1 MNSLVR
7 EITKGLLE
15 DSKRTIGVFGGGF
28 KPPTKGHMQVI
39 KQAIDENPEMDE
51 VIIYV
56 GKGERDGVTQEDSVK
71 VWNIYQ
77 RYLPFSVKVIP
88 STKPPIQAIYNLA
101 KENPE
106 DEVLWIIGARD
117 GSEDDFTD
125 IAQRTKSMSKYPNLE
140 LRTIV
145 TTGGIS
151 GTAARGALRT
161 SKEKFDQYLPDY
173 LTVDEKG
180 EIYTILTNKVS
191 EKQTLN
197 EEASFSQY
205 IDYKAK
211 IDELTQHML
220 RKGMNITPLPK
231 VIYAHDDEENAK
243 DFFGKTAYYDP
254 ENLEIVLYT
263 EGRHP
268 KDIVRS
274 FAHEMIHH
282 IQNMEGRLGNVVTT
296 NTNEDDHLEK
306 LEQEANLR
314 GTMTFRNWTDS
325 VKNKDPFGLNAF
337 ARQLGNLSEIGDASA
352 GVFPYNKNR
361 IDTIVDTLKT
371 KIDIQPDAK
380 WQQHLLPFLKF
391 SSPNAEYNVITTA
404 QVNKPLILPDFQ
416 ADPVTIDLRVDFMV
430 NESDEATNIGEQYKV
445 MATMTQIIKELIAE
459 INKLEGPRLDSVKI
473 FPKSDNGN
481 EESNVD
487 SKRGRLY
494 KAYVEKNLP
503 QGWQVSVSKDARGS
517 FIALYPSLKE
527 IGDASSKSFD
537 WKEDSDSMADYG
549 VTFTTD
555 LDTKYDVDIDVYDNV
570 NFDSD
575 KTYKMLDI
583 AFNVHA
589 QSSTQV
595 TNKGEMFPVMATIV
609 DITKHYLKK
618 LGANGIVYNPSKKS
632 KEGNTDNQRD
642 RLYRAFIQKA
652 FPNAKIKV
660 DGTAIVVLLDTK
672 PLKEEEGKYKI
683 YVDMDGVVAD
693 FDKRFRDISGMA
705 PKEFENK
712 YGKKAFWDLIDEEN
726 KIKFWVGIP
735 PMPGASELISFVS
748 KHDYEMLTAP
758 SIKKQ
763 SRLGKNLW
771 IRNHTG
777 DIFPSKPKVNFRFA
791 KEKHLIKPQLTNFD
805 ILIDDR
811 AATIDNWN
819 AAGGTGILYKSAPQV
834 ISKLKE
840 LGL

>member
-7 EITKGLLE
+7 EITRGLLE

-88 STKPPIQAIYNLA
+88 ATKPPIQAIYNLA

-117 GSEDDFTD
+117 GNEDDFTD

-145 TTGGIS
+145 TKGGIS

-296 NTNEDDHLEK
+296 NTTEDEHLDK

-325 VKNKDPFGLNAF
+325 VKNKDPFGLNSF
-337 ARQLGNLSEIGDASA
+337 ARQLGNLSEIGDAS
-352 GVFPYNKNR
+352 
-361 IDTIVDTLKT
+361 
-371 KIDIQPDAK
+371 
-380 WQQHLLPFLKF
+380 
-391 SSPNAEYNVITTA
+391 
-404 QVNKPLILPDFQ
+404 
-416 ADPVTIDLRVDFMV
+416 
-430 NESDEATNIGEQYKV
+430 
-445 MATMTQIIKELIAE
+445 
-459 INKLEGPRLDSVKI
+459 
-473 FPKSDNGN
+473 
-481 EESNVD
+481 
-487 SKRGRLY
+487 
-494 KAYVEKNLP
+494 
-503 QGWQVSVSKDARGS
+503 
-517 FIALYPSLKE
+517 
-527 IGDASSKSFD
+527 SKSFD
-537 WKEDSDSMADYG
+537 WKEDPDSMADHG
-549 VTFTTD
+549 VSFTTD
-555 LDTKYDVDIDVYDNV
+555 LGTKYDVDIDVYDNV
-570 NFDSD
+570 NFDSEE
-575 KTYKMLDI
+575 TYKMLDI

-589 QSSTQV
+589 QSTTQV

-652 FPNAKIKV
+652 FPDAKIKV
-660 DGTAIVVLLDTK
+660 DGTAIVVLLDK
-672 PLKEEEGKYKI
+672 NPLKEEEQNYKI

-748 KHDYEMLTAP
+748 RHDYEMLTAP

>member
-7 EITKGLLE
+7 EITRGLLE

-77 RYLPFSVKVIP
+77 RYLPFNVKVIP

-337 ARQLGNLSEIGDASA
+337 ARQLGNLSEIGDAS
-352 GVFPYNKNR
+352 
-361 IDTIVDTLKT
+361 
-371 KIDIQPDAK
+371 
-380 WQQHLLPFLKF
+380 
-391 SSPNAEYNVITTA
+391 
-404 QVNKPLILPDFQ
+404 
-416 ADPVTIDLRVDFMV
+416 
-430 NESDEATNIGEQYKV
+430 
-445 MATMTQIIKELIAE
+445 
-459 INKLEGPRLDSVKI
+459 
-473 FPKSDNGN
+473 
-481 EESNVD
+481 
-487 SKRGRLY
+487 
-494 KAYVEKNLP
+494 
-503 QGWQVSVSKDARGS
+503 
-517 FIALYPSLKE
+517 
-527 IGDASSKSFD
+527 SKSFD

-589 QSSTQV
+589 QSTTQV
-595 TNKGEMFPVMATIV
+595 TNKGEMFSVMATIV

-618 LGANGIVYNPSKKS
+618 LGANGIVYNPAKKS

-672 PLKEEEGKYKI
+672 SLNEEEGQYKI

-834 ISKLKE
+834 ISKLKK